1 MIKDKIGKGEIIIQ
15 YFPTGDMWA
24 DINTKALQG
33 SLFYKT
39 RARLMGV
46 DENYHDDLERLA
58 THPDL
63 LPQETQECGISD
75 ENKELL
81 HKAGAIRTLM
91 AAKKQGLST
100 TTRNTQA
107 AVAALIFM
115 KLMVRGTSKSSSHRR
130 SVLGDKGCALRTV
143 DKGISRGPNPCPLD
157 KWITDRRARIQT
169 GIQSV
174 RAVQCYILS
183 SRC

>member
-1 MIKDKIGKGEIIIQ
+1 
-15 YFPTGDMWA
+15 
-24 DINTKALQG
+24 
-33 SLFYKT
+33 
-39 RARLMGV
+39 MGI
-46 DENYHDDLERLA
+46 DENYHDNLERLS

-63 LPQETQECGISD
+63 LPQETQECAISD

-100 TTRNTQA
+100 STKNTQT
-107 AVAALIFM
+107 AVVAQIFM
-115 KLMVRGTSKSSSHRR
+115 KLMVRGIGTSSSHHR
-130 SVLGDKGCALRTV
+130 SLLGDKGCALRTV
-143 DKGISRGPNPCPLD
+143 DKGISRGPDPCPLD
-157 KWITDRRARIQT
+157 KRIKDRRARIRAETQT
-169 GIQSV
+169 RTQIQSV